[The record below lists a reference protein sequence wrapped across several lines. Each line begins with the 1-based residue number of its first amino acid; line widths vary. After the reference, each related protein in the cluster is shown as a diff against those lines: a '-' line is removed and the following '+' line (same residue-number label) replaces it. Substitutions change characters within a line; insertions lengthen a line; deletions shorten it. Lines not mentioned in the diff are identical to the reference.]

1 MNDKAKLHKE
11 NIQDEFSLSNKR
23 RNIIFGVL
31 LLGCI
36 VCSFLQTALNTVL
49 PVIMK
54 EFNIT
59 ASVGQWLTSAYSLAM
74 GIMIPATPFLMKRF
88 PTKKLFIISMGVF
101 VTGLFLSATSHSF
114 SMLMAGRILQ
124 AMSCGIL
131 LSLVQVVVLTIY
143 PVNKRGTMMG
153 IYGLAVGAVPVIAP
167 SLAGLLSDSLG
178 WNVIF
183 WLAMGVALLDL
194 VVSLFALKNIT
205 KIEKQYFDVVS
216 MFFCS
221 IGFCGILLG
230 VGNFGKYSFVSQYV
244 ILPLLIGMISLVA
257 FTWKQFHTKSPFLEL
272 RVFQNK
278 EFRLSVIGSMLL
290 YAVMMAGSMLIPIY
304 VQTIRGNTATFSGLL
319 MLPGSL
325 VMAIAS
331 PFAGKIYDRIGI
343 RKLFLVGSVVT
354 LISCIGLSF
363 VSNTTSLFLTGFWFA
378 LRSLAITCIMMPIVT
393 WGMSTMKG
401 KYVAD
406 GTAILSTLRTIA
418 GAVGTAVFVSIMSI
432 AGSVSLIH
440 GMNIAFICISV
451 LAAIQC
457 FIAVFFVGKHK
468 KQSSDDIVTAA

>member
-1 MNDKAKLHKE
+1 MNDKVKLSKE
-11 NIQDEFSLSNKR
+11 NIQDEFNMSNKR
-23 RNIIFGVL
+23 RNIIFGIL
-31 LLGCI
+31 LVGCI
-36 VCSFLQTALNTVL
+36 ISSFLQTALNTIL
-49 PVIMK
+49 PVIME

-88 PTKKLFIISMGVF
+88 PTRKLFITSMGVF
-101 VTGLFLSATSHSF
+101 VGGLFLSATANSF
-114 SMLMAGRILQ
+114 SMLMIGRILQ

-143 PVNKRGTMMG
+143 PVNKRGTIMG

-167 SLAGLLSDSLG
+167 SLAGVLADGLG

-183 WLAMGVALLDL
+183 WWAMGVALLDL
-194 VVSLFALKNIT
+194 VVSVFALKDIT
-205 KIEKQYFDVVS
+205 QIEKQYFDVVS
-216 MFFCS
+216 MLFCS
-221 IGFCGILLG
+221 AGFAGILLG
-230 VGNFGKYSFVSQYV
+230 VGNCGTYPFVSQYV
-244 ILPLLIGMISLVA
+244 ILPMIIGILALAA
-257 FTWKQFHTKSPFLEL
+257 FTGKQFHDKSPFLEL

-278 EFRLSVIGSMLL
+278 EFRLSVIGSILL
-290 YAVMMAGSMLIPIY
+290 YAIMMAGSMLVPIY
-304 VQTIRGNTATFSGLL
+304 VQTIRGNSATFSGLL

-325 VMAIAS
+325 IMAIAS

-343 RKLFLVGSVVT
+343 RRLFLVGSAVT
-354 LISCIGLSF
+354 LISCIGLSS
-363 VSNTTSLFLTGFWFA
+363 VSNTTSLCWVGFWFA

-401 KYVAD
+401 KYIAD

-418 GAVGTAVFVSIMSI
+418 GAVGTAVFISIMSI
-432 AGSVSLIH
+432 AGSGSLIH
-440 GMNIAFICISV
+440 GMNVAFIGISV

-457 FIAVFFVGKHK
+457 IVAVFLCR
-468 KQSSDDIVTAA
+468 